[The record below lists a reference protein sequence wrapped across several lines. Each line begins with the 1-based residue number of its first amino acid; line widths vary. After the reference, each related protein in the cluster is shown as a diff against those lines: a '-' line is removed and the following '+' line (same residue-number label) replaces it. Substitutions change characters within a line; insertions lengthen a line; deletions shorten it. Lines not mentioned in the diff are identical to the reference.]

1 MVLYCVSFIKT
12 CSVRA
17 VLLASVLAG
26 LLSVLLFLRFLFGI
40 ALRAGYE
47 RVFILFC
54 NICMYSYFGWYFLCC
69 TSQAPTVSQCGYAG
83 AEALSVGRISGS
95 AGPQFSNCARGPFG
109 GPRDPEGSSVLT
121 NCTKP

>member
-1 MVLYCVSFIKT
+1 MVLFLVSFIKT

-47 RVFILFC
+47 SVYLIL
-54 NICMYSYFGWYFLCC
+54 
-69 TSQAPTVSQCGYAG
+69 
-83 AEALSVGRISGS
+83 
-95 AGPQFSNCARGPFG
+95 
-109 GPRDPEGSSVLT
+109 
-121 NCTKP
+121 